1 MKKFLILSF
10 GICIASISTEAQF
23 QKLTPVQRVS
33 KSTVPVVVDN
43 TRPVVLTN
51 TVPAGNFSNPSNT
64 IVLPDG
70 YRVTTTIRQNPQNL
84 PQNFGG
90 VVRESVASSAQ
101 STDASSTCTSET
113 KTINANSST
122 FMNVNYNQQAIQIFP
137 GAIYTFGD
145 FFNGNFRSFE
155 NGRNPISISSDNLSN
170 TSGAVF
176 KDIQNP
182 TANNIRAGIASI
194 IQPFSTTSGSAGI
207 QYRIFTTSNDAD
219 LSVKLSAGGGYAG
232 FKASA
237 GYTGDQSSKRYYL
250 TIDAIKPMYTLMSS
264 VPANGYFS
272 DKSIEANNKNLM
284 VIKSVTYGTRI
295 LANVEITINK
305 RSDDI
310 NFKASFGADSGK
322 GVSANFNAMFNY
334 VKSTSS
340 ATSNVNVYVVGG
352 PINITTFDKDK
363 LQEQIMELLTRCNYQ
378 TAQPIAYSFADMNGN
393 ILGVET
399 ATDRFTTRSC
409 VPKEATYKLT
419 GATVQIQTGKDN
431 KEQGSNASVYL
442 FNSDNVIVFENTS
455 NNTEFT
461 NKNEVG
467 LSPKGLADS
476 YISKD
481 AFTKNGGYI
490 DIFFDPKQIFL
501 GFDEWNINGV
511 TVTLLFSDPTGV
523 GGQEPHMI
531 DFSNA
536 KATLIKNQQRL
547 RLSFDKNFSPTGSS
561 MPGL

>member
-1 MKKFLILSF
+1 MKKSLILSF
-10 GICIASISTEAQF
+10 SICIIGITAQAQF
-23 QKLTPVQRVS
+23 QKLPPSQKATKTAVPMVVNNTKPVL
-33 KSTVPVVVDN
+33 
-43 TRPVVLTN
+43 LTN
-51 TVPAGNFSNPSNT
+51 IVPAGNFSNPSNT
-64 IVLPDG
+64 VILPDG
-70 YRVTTTIRQNPQNL
+70 NRVTTTIRQNPQNL

-90 VVRESVASSAQ
+90 VVRESVANSSQ
-101 STDASSTCTSET
+101 TNDASFNCTSET

-137 GAIYTFGD
+137 GAIYSFGD
-145 FFNGNFRSFE
+145 FFNGNYRSFE

-170 TSGAVF
+170 TTGAVF
-176 KDIQNP
+176 KDVQNP
-182 TANNIRAGIASI
+182 TANNIRASIASI
-194 IQPFSTTSGSAGI
+194 IQPFSTTTGSAGI

-232 FKASA
+232 FKASS
-237 GYTGDQSSKRYYL
+237 GYNADQSSKRYYL

-272 DKSIEANNKNLM
+272 DKSIETNNKNLM

-295 LANVEITINK
+295 LANVEIVITK
-305 RSDDI
+305 QSDDI
-310 NFKASFGADSGK
+310 NFKASFGSDSGK

-334 VKSTSS
+334 VKNTSS

-363 LQEQIMELLTRCNYQ
+363 LQEQITELLTRCNYQ

-409 VPKEATYKLT
+409 VPKAATYKLT

-442 FNSDNVIVFENTS
+442 SNSDNVIVFENTS

-461 NKNEVG
+461 NKNEIG
-467 LSPKGLADS
+467 LLSKGSPDN
-476 YISKD
+476 YIAKE

-501 GFDEWNINGV
+501 GFDEWNISGV
-511 TVTLLFSDPTGV
+511 TVTLIFSDPTGA

-531 DFSNA
+531 DFSSA
-536 KATLIKNQQRL
+536 KALLIKNQQRL
-547 RLSFDKNFSPTGSS
+547 RLSFDKNFTPSGSS